1 MEIKS
6 NGNPEEGSKL
16 ANGATGAPVDKPKSG
31 KSPAEPQAA
40 PQAAASAPAATK
52 RRVQQS
58 NLFYADAE
66 EVNMIDTNDDFD
78 YLNLPGSL
86 QRKQSMR
93 GFDPE
98 YNNIVDYI
106 VKITRQIWKEKDI
119 GLIYE
124 TYSHN
129 VSVHKGLLNS
139 HGVNE
144 VVAGTLQTL
153 HAFPDRKGLGWSV
166 IWSGNDEE
174 GFFTSHRGKSMGTNI
189 GDSLYGPATNKKVV
203 FRTTADCMILNNKI
217 YEEWLV
223 MDTFHMVQQ
232 LGLDPVEVAKGLAK
246 GTRTLTAP
254 LHFGFPET
262 AEIGLPPK
270 IYRRQ
275 FEHFEIGDFLL
286 EMINR
291 VWERRSFNFVDKF
304 YDPNAVVHYV
314 CNRDLIGMAEIK
326 GMFVSFFA
334 SIPNGKTHIER
345 ITCNRRGSDADWD
358 VAIRWRVQGTHE
370 GMGYFGRPSGKPIE
384 IFGINHYK
392 IKAGKIIE
400 EWFLFD
406 GIEVLRQIYM
416 EADGGVQNAAAA
428 VAGGDGSFSGV
439 S

>member
-1 MEIKS
+1 METNSSEVKPAESAAVEQPKNAAGRIAS
-6 NGNPEEGSKL
+6 ASRTAP
-16 ANGATGAPVDKPKSG
+16 AGAP
-31 KSPAEPQAA
+31 
-40 PQAAASAPAATK
+40 
-52 RRVQQS
+52 RRIKQS
-58 NLFYADAE
+58 NVFYADAE
-66 EVNMIDTNDDFD
+66 DVNMIDANDDYD
-78 YLNLPGSL
+78 YIHIPESK
-86 QRKQSMR
+86 QRKQRME
-93 GFDPE
+93 GFDPA

-144 VVAGTLQTL
+144 VVSGTLQTL

-166 IWSGNDEE
+166 IWSGDDKE

-203 FRTTADCMILNNKI
+203 FRTTADCMVLNNKI

-232 LGLDPVEVAKGLAK
+232 LGLDPVEIAKGLAK
-246 GTRTLTAP
+246 GTKTLTAP

-262 AEIGLPPK
+262 AEIGLPPAPYK
-270 IYRRQ
+270 RQ
-275 FEHFEIGDFLL
+275 FDEFEIGDFML

-291 VWERRSFNFVDKF
+291 VWERRSFNYVKEF
-304 YDPNAVVHYV
+304 YDPSAVIHYV
-314 CNRDLIGMAEIK
+314 CNRDLVGSQEIK
-326 GMFVSFFA
+326 GMFISFFA
-334 SIPNGKTHIER
+334 SIPNGKTHIDR
-345 ITCNRRGSDADWD
+345 ITCNRRGSDLDWD
-358 VAIRWRVQGTHE
+358 VAVRWRIQGTHE
-370 GMGYFGRPSGKPIE
+370 GMGYFGKPSGKPIE
-384 IFGINHYK
+384 IFGVNHYK
-392 IKAGKIIE
+392 VKAGKIME

-406 GIEVLRQIYM
+406 GIDVLRQIYM
-416 EADGGVQNAAAA
+416 ETGTDASAAGTSSGG
-428 VAGGDGSFSGV
+428 AGGDGSFPGV